1 MTTNGADGTSF
12 IQRIIHIQEFGVF
25 LIFMGLCV
33 LLGIFRTEAFLSVE
47 NLSYVARAFSFI
59 AIMAFG
65 ECMVIITA
73 GIDLS
78 IGSVFGLSAVCSALV
93 MKYMLQAE
101 LLAADSLL
109 LAALSLLVGM
119 LVGAL
124 LGCVNAFFITKTNL
138 PPFIA
143 TLGMLSIARG
153 LAEAVTVG
161 WPIQITSPAFR
172 YLGQGFIGFV
182 PVSVIIMLL
191 LALATTFFL
200 RKTIIGRYVF
210 AIGSNEE
217 AARLSGINVHRVKFL
232 VYALSS
238 LFAGIGGMLLVARL
252 GVAQSSAG
260 FGYELDGIAA
270 VVIGGASLMGGE
282 GSILGVVLGAAIMG
296 VIRNGLVLLNV
307 SAYWQKAAIGAVLI
321 AAIVLDQVRK
331 GQVKTGGK

>member
-1 MTTNGADGTSF
+1 MNADKFGNQT
-12 IQRIIHIQEFGVF
+12 ILQRIFRIQEFGVF
-25 LIFMGLCV
+25 LILIGLSA
-33 LLGIFRTEAFLSVE
+33 LLAIFRPGSFLSVE
-47 NLSYVARAFSFI
+47 NISYVARAFSFI

-78 IGSVFGLSAVCSALV
+78 IGSVFGLSAVCSAIV
-93 MKYMLQAE
+93 MKYFVDTQ

-109 LAALSLLVGM
+109 LALLCFVAGM
-119 LVGAL
+119 IMGIA
-124 LGCVNAFFITKTNL
+124 LGCVNALFITKTKL

-161 WPIQITSPAFR
+161 WPLQVSSAPFR

-182 PVSVIIMLL
+182 PVPVIIMVL
-191 LALATTFFL
+191 LAIATTFFL
-200 RKTIIGRYVF
+200 RKTILGRYVF

-217 AARLSGINVHRVKFL
+217 AARLSGINVDRMKFL
-232 VYALSS
+232 VYALSG

-321 AAIVLDQVRK
+321 AAIVLDQLRK
-331 GQVKTGGK
+331 GQIGRKK

>member
-1 MTTNGADGTSF
+1 METTQFGKGS
-12 IQRIIHIQEFGVF
+12 IVQRIFQVQEFGVF
-25 LIFMGLCV
+25 LILLGLCAF
-33 LLGIFRTEAFLSVE
+33 LAIFRTEAFLSME

-78 IGSVFGLSAVCSALV
+78 IGSVFGLSAVCSAL
-93 MKYMLQAE
+93 MMQFLLTKGIFGDNSI
-101 LLAADSLL
+101 LLAFIC
-109 LAALSLLVGM
+109 LVTGM

-124 LGCVNAFFITKTNL
+124 LGGINALFITKTKL

-161 WPIQITSPAFR
+161 WPIPVSSVVFR

-182 PVSVIIMLL
+182 PVSVIIMIL
-191 LALATTFFL
+191 LAIATTFFL
-200 RKTIIGRYVF
+200 RKTILGRYVF

-217 AARLSGINVHRVKFL
+217 AARLSGINVDRMKFL
-232 VYALSS
+232 VYALSG

-282 GSILGVVLGAAIMG
+282 GSILGVILGAAIMG

-321 AAIVLDQVRK
+321 GAIVLDQLRK
-331 GQVKTGGK
+331 GQIGKKS